1 VDARLGEGGVARDD
15 DGLAAIGP
23 RVRPSLVAD
32 APEDDDLT
40 GGGAVEVGGI
50 LCDAPREL
58 AGTADDAVF
67 SAGND
72 EVERLGRGHRPRKG
86 KRTEVTLQRSGGG
99 VDSGRVFRT
108 FFSLAEV
115 MKIGVPKEIKIGETR
130 VSMTPSLCRRCV
142 ALGGEV
148 LVQKSAGITAGF
160 TDAEYRAAGATVV
173 ASAAAVWAADLILK
187 VKEPLP
193 AEYGRLRTGQMLF
206 TYLHLAAG
214 PELAKVL
221 LKKKILGISYET
233 VEGNDGSF
241 PLLKPMSQIAGR
253 LAIQVGAYFLQ
264 SQHGGSGVLLG
275 GIPGTMPGHVVV
287 VGAGNSGAHAVQMA
301 AGMGARVT
309 VLDLDTR
316 KLEALD
322 SEYRG
327 RVVTLMSNP
336 ANLEASVADAD
347 LLIGAVLIPAAK
359 APIVVSKSM
368 VAQMR
373 PGSVIVDIAID
384 QGGCVETIRPTSHE
398 EPVYKQHGVIHY
410 AVPNMPAL
418 VGRTSTLGLTQ
429 ATEPFVA
436 TLVQKGVERALAE
449 HPGLAKGVNTRD
461 GKIVYGAVAKALG
474 YE

>member
-1 VDARLGEGGVARDD
+1 M
-15 DGLAAIGP
+15 
-23 RVRPSLVAD
+23 
-32 APEDDDLT
+32 T
-40 GGGAVEVGGI
+40 
-50 LCDAPREL
+50 
-58 AGTADDAVF
+58 
-67 SAGND
+67 
-72 EVERLGRGHRPRKG
+72 
-86 KRTEVTLQRSGGG
+86 
-99 VDSGRVFRT
+99 
-108 FFSLAEV
+108 
-115 MKIGVPKEIKIGETR
+115 IGVPKEIKIGETR

-142 ALGGEV
+142 SLGARV
-148 LVQKSAGITAGF
+148 LIQKGAGITAGF
-160 TDAEYRAAGATVV
+160 RDDEYRARGATIM
-173 ASAAAVWAADLILK
+173 ADAAKVWRAADLILK

-193 AEYGRLRTGQMLF
+193 EEYGHLREGQAIF

-214 PELAKVL
+214 PRLAEVL
-221 LKKKILGISYET
+221 LKKRILGIAYET
-233 VEGNDGSF
+233 VEGADGQF

-253 LAIQVGAYFLQ
+253 LSIQIGAYFLQ

-322 SEYRG
+322 TEYRG

-336 ANLEASVADAD
+336 ANIEHEVADAD

-359 APIVVSKSM
+359 APTVVSKKM
-368 VAQMR
+368 VARMR

-384 QGGCVETIRPTSHE
+384 QGGCIESIRPTSHE
-398 EPVYKQHGVIHY
+398 QPVYTEHGVIHY

-429 ATEPFVA
+429 ATEPYVA
-436 TLVQKGVERALAE
+436 LLVQKGVERALAE
-449 HPGLAKGVNTRD
+449 HKGLAKGVNTRD
-461 GKIVYGAVAKALG
+461 GKITYDAVAKALG
-474 YE
+474 YA

>member
-1 VDARLGEGGVARDD
+1 M
-15 DGLAAIGP
+15 
-23 RVRPSLVAD
+23 
-32 APEDDDLT
+32 
-40 GGGAVEVGGI
+40 
-50 LCDAPREL
+50 
-58 AGTADDAVF
+58 
-67 SAGND
+67 
-72 EVERLGRGHRPRKG
+72 
-86 KRTEVTLQRSGGG
+86 Q
-99 VDSGRVFRT
+99 
-108 FFSLAEV
+108 
-115 MKIGVPKEIKIGETR
+115 IGVPKEIKIGETR

-142 ALGGEV
+142 SLGAKV
-148 LVQKSAGITAGF
+148 IVQKSAGLSAGF
-160 TDAEYRAAGATVV
+160 TDNEYKAAGA
-173 ASAAAVWAADLILK
+173 ALASSAAQVWRSSELILK

-193 AEYGRLRTGQMLF
+193 TEYELLQDGQAIF

-214 PELAKVL
+214 PALAKVL
-221 LKKKILGISYET
+221 LKKGILGIAYET
-233 VEGNDGSF
+233 VEGIDGSF

-264 SQHGGSGVLLG
+264 SQHQGSGVLLG
-275 GIPGTMPGHVVV
+275 GIPGTLPGHVVV

-336 ANLEASVADAD
+336 ANLESCVSDAD

-359 APIVVSKSM
+359 APIVVSRAMVSM
-368 VAQMR
+368 MR

-384 QGGCVETIRPTSHE
+384 QGGCIESIRPTSHKA
-398 EPVYKQHGVIHY
+398 PVYVEHGVIHY

-429 ATEPFVA
+429 ATEPYVA
-436 TLVQKGVERALAE
+436 QIVQKGLEGALSG
-449 HPGLAKGVNTRD
+449 HKGLARGVNTRD
-461 GKIVYGAVAKALG
+461 GRITYDAVAAALG
-474 YE
+474 YS

>member
-1 VDARLGEGGVARDD
+1 M
-15 DGLAAIGP
+15 I
-23 RVRPSLVAD
+23 
-32 APEDDDLT
+32 
-40 GGGAVEVGGI
+40 
-50 LCDAPREL
+50 
-58 AGTADDAVF
+58 
-67 SAGND
+67 
-72 EVERLGRGHRPRKG
+72 
-86 KRTEVTLQRSGGG
+86 
-99 VDSGRVFRT
+99 
-108 FFSLAEV
+108 
-115 MKIGVPKEIKIGETR
+115 IGVPKEIKIGETR

-142 ALGGEV
+142 SLGGKV
-148 LVQKSAGITAGF
+148 LIQKGAGLTAGF
-160 TDAEYRAAGATVV
+160 TDAEYRAAGATL
-173 ASAAAVWAADLILK
+173 AMSAASVWKAADLILK

-193 AEYGRLRTGQMLF
+193 AEYDLLQAGQTIF

-221 LKKKILGISYET
+221 LKKKILGIAYET
-233 VEGNDGSF
+233 VEGADKSF

-253 LAIQVGAYFLQ
+253 LSIQIGAYFLQ

-322 SEYRG
+322 TEYRG

-336 ANLEASVADAD
+336 ANIEAEVADAD

-359 APIVVSKSM
+359 APIVVSKKT
-368 VAQMR
+368 VAKMR

-384 QGGCVETIRPTSHE
+384 QGGCIESIRPTSHKN
-398 EPVYKQHGVIHY
+398 PVYNEAGVIHY

-429 ATEPFVA
+429 ATEPYVA
-436 TLVQKGVERALAE
+436 MLVRKGVERALAE
-449 HPGLAKGVNTRD
+449 HQGLARGVNTEG
-461 GKIVYGAVAKALG
+461 GKITYSEVAKALG
-474 YE
+474 YT

>member
-1 VDARLGEGGVARDD
+1 M
-15 DGLAAIGP
+15 
-23 RVRPSLVAD
+23 
-32 APEDDDLT
+32 T
-40 GGGAVEVGGI
+40 
-50 LCDAPREL
+50 
-58 AGTADDAVF
+58 
-67 SAGND
+67 
-72 EVERLGRGHRPRKG
+72 
-86 KRTEVTLQRSGGG
+86 
-99 VDSGRVFRT
+99 
-108 FFSLAEV
+108 
-115 MKIGVPKEIKIGETR
+115 IGVPKEIKIGETR

-142 ALGGEV
+142 ALGARV
-148 LVQKSAGITAGF
+148 IVQKSAGMSAGF
-160 TDAEYRAAGATVV
+160 TDAEYRAAGAVLATD
-173 ASAAAVWAADLILK
+173 APRVWGSSELILK

-193 AEYGRLRTGQMLF
+193 AEYALLRDGQALF

-214 PELAKVL
+214 PALARVL
-221 LKKKILGISYET
+221 LKKGILGISYET
-233 VEGNDGSF
+233 VEGADGSF

-275 GIPGTMPGHVVV
+275 GIPGTLPGHVVV

-336 ANLEASVADAD
+336 ANLESCVADAD

-359 APIVVSKSM
+359 APTVVTGAM
-368 VAQMR
+368 VALMR

-384 QGGCVETIRPTSHE
+384 QGGCIESIRPTSHK
-398 EPVYKQHGVIHY
+398 EPVYKEHGVIHY

-429 ATEPFVA
+429 ATEPYVA
-436 TLVQKGVERALAE
+436 LIVQKGIEGALAG
-449 HPGLAKGVNTRD
+449 HKGLARGVNTRGGRITYD
-461 GKIVYGAVAKALG
+461 AVAAALG
-474 YE
+474 FG

>member
-1 VDARLGEGGVARDD
+1 M
-15 DGLAAIGP
+15 
-23 RVRPSLVAD
+23 
-32 APEDDDLT
+32 T
-40 GGGAVEVGGI
+40 
-50 LCDAPREL
+50 
-58 AGTADDAVF
+58 
-67 SAGND
+67 
-72 EVERLGRGHRPRKG
+72 
-86 KRTEVTLQRSGGG
+86 
-99 VDSGRVFRT
+99 
-108 FFSLAEV
+108 
-115 MKIGVPKEIKIGETR
+115 IGVPREIKIGETR

-142 ALGGEV
+142 SLGARV
-148 LVQKSAGITAGF
+148 LIQKSAGLTAGF
-160 TDAEYRAAGATVV
+160 TDAEYRAAGASLV
-173 ASAAAVWAADLILK
+173 ADAAKVWRAADLVLK

-193 AEYGRLRTGQMLF
+193 AEYELLQQGQAIF

-221 LKKKILGISYET
+221 LKKNILGIAYET
-233 VEGNDGSF
+233 VEGSDGSF

-253 LAIQVGAYFLQ
+253 LSIQIGAYFLQ

-322 SEYRG
+322 TEYRG

-336 ANLEASVADAD
+336 ANIDAEVADAD

-359 APIVVSKSM
+359 APTVVTKKT
-368 VAQMR
+368 VARMR

-384 QGGCVETIRPTSHE
+384 QGGCIESIRPTSHKN
-398 EPVYKQHGVIHY
+398 PVYKEHGVIHY

-429 ATEPFVA
+429 ATEPYVA
-436 TLVQKGVERALAE
+436 MLVRKGVERALAE
-449 HPGLAKGVNTRD
+449 HQGLQRGVNTEG
-461 GKIVYGAVAKALG
+461 GKIVYPAVAKALG
-474 YE
+474 YA